1 MLARARLVLVAAG
14 RSALQEGNMTVE
26 PIVEGAF
33 RAIVGPDAR
42 VEQVAAGFK
51 FTEGPVWVDGALL
64 FSDIPADTIYRWSAG
79 DAGVEL
85 YRTPSGHSNGLTL
98 DREGRLLACEHD
110 RRVSR
115 TEPDGSV
122 VTVVDRHQG
131 RRLNS
136 PNDIIVRSDGS
147 IYFTDPPYGLP
158 NQREGKELDYN
169 GVYCIAPDGALVLLD
184 DTFVRPNGL
193 AFSPD
198 EGTLYVDDTQRMHIR
213 AFDVLPDGRLAN
225 GRVFAELRDPE
236 ATGAP
241 DGMKVDLQ
249 GNVFC
254 TGPGGVW
261 VFDPSGALLGKIVP
275 PQVPA
280 NLAWGDDDLK
290 TLYLTART
298 GLFRIRTRTGGKAAG
313 SA

>member
-1 MLARARLVLVAAG
+1 M
-14 RSALQEGNMTVE
+14 SVE

-42 VEQVAAGFK
+42 VEQLAGGFQ

-64 FSDIPADTIYRWSAG
+64 FSDIPADTIYCWVPDDDRLE
-79 DAGVEL
+79 V
-85 YRTPSGHSNGLTL
+85 YRTPSGHANGLTL
-98 DREGRLLACEHD
+98 DREGFLLACEHD

-115 TEPDGSV
+115 TEPDGTV
-122 VTVVDRHQG
+122 VTVADRYQG
-131 RRLNS
+131 KRLNS
-136 PNDIIVRSDGS
+136 PNDIVVRSDGS

-158 NQREGKELDYN
+158 GHTEGKELDYN
-169 GVYCIAPDGALVLLD
+169 GVYRIALDGTVILLD

-198 EGTLYVDDTQRMHIR
+198 EGTLYVDDTQQMHIR
-213 AFDVLPDGRLAN
+213 AFDVLPDGRIAN
-225 GRVFAELRDPE
+225 GRIFAELRDPG

-249 GNVFC
+249 GNVLC

-261 VFDPSGALLGKIVP
+261 VFDPTGVLLGKIVP
-275 PQVPA
+275 REVPA
-280 NLAWGDDDLK
+280 NLAWGDDDLR
-290 TLYLTART
+290 TLYFTART
-298 GLFRIRTRTGGKAAG
+298 GLYCIRTLTGGKAAG
-313 SA
+313 SG